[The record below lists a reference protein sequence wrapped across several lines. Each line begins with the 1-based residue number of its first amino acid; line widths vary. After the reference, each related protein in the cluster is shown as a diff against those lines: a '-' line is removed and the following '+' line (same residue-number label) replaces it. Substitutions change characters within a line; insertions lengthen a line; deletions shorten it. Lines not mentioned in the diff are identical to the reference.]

1 MTSKVISM
9 SPREPAEIESRVA
22 PMLLNPL
29 PSGSYDLLAQYVDLL
44 YRWNRRISLSAVRD
58 PEVLIELHLAE
69 CLRAAQRI
77 PEGVE
82 SVLDFGSGAGL
93 PGIPMQIARPD
104 LRVTLAESQKKKAAF
119 LREAVRELRL
129 SRATVYPER
138 VENLPECFSFD
149 LVALR
154 AVDKMTDALKAAL
167 PRVHSQQTGRKGWC
181 LVLTS
186 LPEVERVRDLLPAID
201 WLPPEAVP
209 TTNQRVLLLG
219 HRSR

>member
-1 MTSKVISM
+1 MTDKVVST
-9 SPREPAEIESRVA
+9 SPRGPAEIESRVA
-22 PMLLNPL
+22 PMLVNPL

-58 PEVLIELHLAE
+58 PEVLIALHLAE

-93 PGIPMQIARPD
+93 PGVPIQIARPD
-104 LRVTLAESQKKKAAF
+104 LRVTLGESQKKKAAF
-119 LREAVRELRL
+119 LREVVRELHL
-129 SRATVYPER
+129 TRATVHPER
-138 VENLPECFSFD
+138 VENLPEGYSFD
-149 LVALR
+149 LVTLR

-167 PRVHSQQTGRKGWC
+167 PRVHPPWTGRKGWC
-181 LVLTS
+181 MVLTS
-186 LPEVERVRDLLPAID
+186 LPEAEQVCDLLSAID
-201 WLPPEAVP
+201 WLPPELVP

-219 HRSR
+219 RRSR